1 MAAEIVREDP
11 MIEDSNIKGLL
22 ERSRTIAVL
31 GVSNKPERDSHR
43 VAAYLQQVGY
53 RMIPVNPIL
62 EEVLG
67 QTCYPDL
74 ASIPDDIEVDIVDVF
89 RRAEF
94 VLEIVEDAIERGAR
108 STRSPTVAG
117 YRPLTSVAMSGGA
130 GESST
135 RNTWQL
141 SHSIGMAC
149 FPSSVASSSSWQRQ
163 QPGKSS

>member
-1 MAAEIVREDP
+1 
-11 MIEDSNIKGLL
+11 MIEDGNIKGLL

-94 VLEIVEDAIERGAR
+94 IPEIVEDAIERGAR
-108 STRSPTVAG
+108 AVWLQLGISHPEAEQRALEAG
-117 YRPLTSVAMSGGA
+117 LEVISNRCIKVEHGRLLGA
-130 GESST
+130 
-135 RNTWQL
+135 
-141 SHSIGMAC
+141 
-149 FPSSVASSSSWQRQ
+149 
-163 QPGKSS
+163 

>member
-1 MAAEIVREDP
+1 
-11 MIEDSNIKGLL
+11 
-22 ERSRTIAVL
+22 
-31 GVSNKPERDSHR
+31 

-94 VLEIVEDAIERGAR
+94 IPEIVEDAIERGAR
-108 STRSPTVAG
+108 AVWLQLGISHPEAEQRALEAG
-117 YRPLTSVAMSGGA
+117 LEVISNRCIKVEHGRLLGA
-130 GESST
+130 
-135 RNTWQL
+135 
-141 SHSIGMAC
+141 
-149 FPSSVASSSSWQRQ
+149 
-163 QPGKSS
+163 

>member
-11 MIEDSNIKGLL
+11 MIEDGNIKGLL

-74 ASIPDDIEVDIVDVF
+74 ASIPDDIDVDIVDVF

-94 VLEIVEDAIERGAR
+94 IPEFVEDAIERGAR
-108 STRSPTVAG
+108 AVWLQLGISHPEAEQRALEAG
-117 YRPLTSVAMSGGA
+117 LEVISNRCIKVEHGRLLGA
-130 GESST
+130 
-135 RNTWQL
+135 
-141 SHSIGMAC
+141 
-149 FPSSVASSSSWQRQ
+149 
-163 QPGKSS
+163 

>member
-11 MIEDSNIKGLL
+11 MIEDGNIKGLL

-74 ASIPDDIEVDIVDVF
+74 ASIPDDIDVDIVDVF

-94 VLEIVEDAIERGAR
+94 IPEIVEDAIERGAR
-108 STRSPTVAG
+108 AVWLQLGISHPEAEQRALEAG
-117 YRPLTSVAMSGGA
+117 LEVISNRCIKGEHGRLLGA
-130 GESST
+130 
-135 RNTWQL
+135 
-141 SHSIGMAC
+141 
-149 FPSSVASSSSWQRQ
+149 
-163 QPGKSS
+163 

>member
-1 MAAEIVREDP
+1 MAADFVREDP

-22 ERSRTIAVL
+22 ERSLTIAVV

-74 ASIPDDIEVDIVDVF
+74 ASIPDDIEVNIVDVF

-94 VLEIVEDAIERGAR
+94 IPEIVEDAIERGAR
-108 STRSPTVAG
+108 AVWLQLGISHPEAEQRASEAG
-117 YRPLTSVAMSGGA
+117 LEVVSNRCIKVEHGRLLGA
-130 GESST
+130 
-135 RNTWQL
+135 
-141 SHSIGMAC
+141 
-149 FPSSVASSSSWQRQ
+149 
-163 QPGKSS
+163 

>member
-11 MIEDSNIKGLL
+11 MIEDGNIKGLL

-94 VLEIVEDAIERGAR
+94 IPEIVEDAIERGAR
-108 STRSPTVAG
+108 AVWLQLGISHPEAEQRALEAG
-117 YRPLTSVAMSGGA
+117 LEVISNRCIKVEHGRLLGA
-130 GESST
+130 
-135 RNTWQL
+135 
-141 SHSIGMAC
+141 
-149 FPSSVASSSSWQRQ
+149 
-163 QPGKSS
+163 

>member
-11 MIEDSNIKGLL
+11 MIEDGNIKGLL

-74 ASIPDDIEVDIVDVF
+74 ASIPDDIDVDIVDVF

-94 VLEIVEDAIERGAR
+94 IPEIVEDAIERGAR
-108 STRSPTVAG
+108 AVWLQLGISHPEAEQRALEAG
-117 YRPLTSVAMSGGA
+117 LEVISNRCIKVEHGRLLGA
-130 GESST
+130 
-135 RNTWQL
+135 
-141 SHSIGMAC
+141 
-149 FPSSVASSSSWQRQ
+149 
-163 QPGKSS
+163 